1 MLVWGFKAITS
12 SHNLSSLKILVNS
25 LKHQAVAQP
34 LRGFTCCENNT
45 TTHVSNSERI
55 SELIIPIS
63 AEPSSLLLVLHSLTL
78 WKETLLASG
87 HAGTVNEKK
96 RYRHV
101 ECPYL
106 CSHPSPHARKKNLL
120 FPPFPLRLTVCL
132 FDEMTESY
140 CRCPPL
146 TSKVSLFI
154 KWLIGEFHVDSG
166 SWGSR
171 TGQESSC
178 KSTPARTVGCW
189 TFSFVC
195 DADNMSVMQF
205 WEKKMQLSFLIC
217 VISRNCQ
224 MLWTKS
230 ERSCCFYN
238 LLYGIN
244 DIKNMEDNHTEIKA
258 MEYIVCA
265 DASIHLL
272 CHVWSAFVFQTVQT

>member
-1 MLVWGFKAITS
+1 MRRRDTAMLSVHICV
-12 SHNLSSLKILVNS
+12 H
-25 LKHQAVAQP
+25 
-34 LRGFTCCENNT
+34 
-45 TTHVSNSERI
+45 
-55 SELIIPIS
+55 
-63 AEPSSLLLVLHSLTL
+63 TL
-78 WKETLLASG
+78 F
-87 HAGTVNEKK
+87 VMQ
-96 RYRHV
+96 
-101 ECPYL
+101 
-106 CSHPSPHARKKNLL
+106 RKKNLL
-120 FPPFPLRLTVCL
+120 FPPFPLKLTVCL

-154 KWLIGEFHVDSG
+154 TWLIREFHVDSG

-195 DADNMSVMQF
+195 DADNMSVIQF
-205 WEKKMQLSFLIC
+205 QEKKKKQLSLLIC
-217 VISRNCQ
+217 VIWRNCQ
-224 MLWTKS
+224 MLWTNSK
-230 ERSCCFYN
+230 RSWCFYN

-265 DASIHLL
+265 YASIQLL
-272 CHVWSAFVFQTVQT
+272 CDVWSAFVFHDKLCKHKGLLMHLHMLFPLVPGLYSKRN